1 MSKGKTQGRE
11 SAGGCEAPSASGAV
25 RVWSEDQVWSI
36 LFGRKKNNIY
46 SLKCGERLHLGSEIE
61 VHGSI

>member
-46 SLKCGERLHLGSEIE
+46 SLVWRALALG
-61 VHGSI
+61 VQN